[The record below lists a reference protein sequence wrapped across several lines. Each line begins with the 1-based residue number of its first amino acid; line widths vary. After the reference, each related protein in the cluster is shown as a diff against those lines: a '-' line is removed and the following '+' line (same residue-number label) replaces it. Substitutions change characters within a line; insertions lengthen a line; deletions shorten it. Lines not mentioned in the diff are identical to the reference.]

1 MRATGKRSNTSRTT
15 GGSSGGRRLA
25 PAVLL
30 CVLWV
35 LGAPGGAGA
44 LDMLTLW
51 RQPEL
56 PLRLET
62 GAWADYRTQVMAGG
76 RRESGLTRVACLGR
90 RGDGADAP
98 WILEM
103 VPLQEGPDGTCTPVP
118 ADGVQ
123 LTVAAS
129 ILGREG
135 TLLDHVLEARRW
147 QDDRWEPFD
156 RQDLRRDPLLAS
168 SLEQDFVAGR
178 VQVDPPTTRV
188 IQGRELL
195 CDQFTLAAADT
206 QVAALPAGRM
216 IQVTSREIAVAV
228 HPEVPFLGL
237 AYAAERVRSA
247 SSLDPPS
254 SRLRPPP
261 PQVRV
266 EVMELVAYG
275 TGAVAALGRPD

>member
-1 MRATGKRSNTSRTT
+1 
-15 GGSSGGRRLA
+15 
-25 PAVLL
+25 
-30 CVLWV
+30 
-35 LGAPGGAGA
+35 
-44 LDMLTLW
+44 MLTLW

-62 GAWADYRTQVMAGG
+62 GAWADYRTQVMSGG
-76 RRESGLTRVACLGR
+76 RRESGLTRIACLGR
-90 RGDGADAP
+90 KGDGTDAP

-103 VPLQEGPDGTCTPVP
+103 VPLEEGPGGVCTPLP

-129 ILGREG
+129 ITGRTG

-147 QDDRWEPFD
+147 LDGRWEPFD
-156 RQDLRRDPLLAS
+156 RQELRSDPLLSS

-178 VQVDPPTTRV
+178 VQQDPPTTRV

-195 CDQFTLAAADT
+195 CAQFTLAAADT

-216 IQVTSREIAVAV
+216 IQVTTREIAVAV
-228 HPEVPFLGL
+228 HPDVPFLGL
-237 AYAAERVRSA
+237 AYAAERVRSE

-261 PQVRV
+261 AQVRV
-266 EVMELVAYG
+266 EIMELVAYG
-275 TGAVAALGRPD
+275 TGAKAALGRPD